1 MQDGKMYA
9 KNGIRGLRHGLQR
22 HFKKVRGIDT
32 INDADFTESKIS
44 YAAQGALMKKS
55 GLAKVQHKA
64 PISSVDMETLYSSG
78 VFDTNKPLSLQR
90 KVFFELEYTSV
101 VVRWKT
107 YAR

>member
-22 HFKKVRGIDT
+22 HFKKDRSIDI

-64 PISSVDMETLYSSG
+64 PISSVDRETLYSSG
-78 VFDTNKPLSLQR
+78 VFDTNKSLSLQR
-90 KVFFELEYTSV
+90 KVFFELKYTSAV
-101 VVRWKT
+101 LQRET